1 MTFVIKK
8 PIVETSDFT
17 KMIQKIRQI
26 SKKRWRVTYSTNK
39 EDRLSAV
46 VSADTYT
53 GAYLAFMN
61 AHGQDT
67 FVLGIEEIKE
77 KGDAK

>member
-1 MTFVIKK
+1 MMEDKKVTIVIKK
-8 PIVETSDFT
+8 PIRETSDFT
-17 KMIQKIRQI
+17 EMLQKVRQI

-53 GAYLAFMN
+53 GAYIDFLCSHSDAY
-61 AHGQDT
+61 
-67 FVLGIEEIKE
+67 VIEISEV
-77 KGDAK
+77 

>member
-1 MTFVIKK
+1 MTEENKMTFVIKK
-8 PIVETSDFT
+8 PIAETSDFT
-17 KMIQKIRQI
+17 EMIQKIRQI

-53 GAYLAFMN
+53 GAYIDFLCSHSDAY
-61 AHGQDT
+61 
-67 FVLGIEEIKE
+67 VIEISEV
-77 KGDAK
+77 